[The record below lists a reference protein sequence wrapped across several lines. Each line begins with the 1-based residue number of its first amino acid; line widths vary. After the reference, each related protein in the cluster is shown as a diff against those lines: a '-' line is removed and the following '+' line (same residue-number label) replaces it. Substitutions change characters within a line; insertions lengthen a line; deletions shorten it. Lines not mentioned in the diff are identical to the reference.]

1 MKKLYSFI
9 ILVLSYATTYSQSFQ
24 NPSLESWG
32 PSTTCP
38 VNTAPDN
45 WTNFSNTGVGPDK
58 GDLLIC
64 PSTIPTHASDGHVY
78 ARTLAGNTISGE
90 GMSQTISGFCVG
102 CEYTLTFD
110 YAGSNLW
117 GGTDDI
123 RFHIFKDGVRV
134 DSTPDF
140 HSTDTAWT
148 TFYYYFNASSA
159 THTFGFRCYT
169 AHHPSSGGSGGIDNF
184 RITNPLGIKST
195 ALLPE
200 LDLFPNP
207 FHNSLTIK
215 ANRSSEYEIILF
227 DIVGR
232 PVLMQTFSNSIV
244 LNTESLA
251 KGIYIYEVKNKNGI
265 IKKGKVVSD

>member
-1 MKKLYSFI
+1 M
-9 ILVLSYATTYSQSFQ
+9 LSYATTHAQSFQ

-58 GDLLIC
+58 GDFLIC

-78 ARTLAGNTISGE
+78 ARMLAGNNISGE

-123 RFHIFKDGVRV
+123 RFHIFKDGLRV

-148 TFYYYFNASSA
+148 TFYYSFNATSS

-169 AHHPSSGGSGGIDNF
+169 AHHPFGGGSGGIDNF
-184 RITNPLGIKST
+184 RITNPTGIKSPGSN
-195 ALLPE
+195 A
-200 LDLFPNP
+200 DVDVFPNP
-207 FHNSLTIK
+207 FQNILTIK
-215 ANRSSEYEIILF
+215 TNHSSEYEITLCDMI
-227 DIVGR
+227 GR
-232 PVLMQTFSNSIV
+232 PVLQQSFSNSV
-244 LNTESLA
+244 TLNTEALA
-251 KGIYIYEVKNKNGI
+251 KGIYIYEVKNKNEVL
-265 IKKGKVVSD
+265 KKGKVVSD